1 MVSKQESRIYYIEKG
16 RLIFV
21 ENDLDNPN
29 RIAVSVSSGTT
40 IQVYDESLIGFM
52 SDGKFYSWTLKG
64 FSTKLAKNDAY
75 YIYARLD
82 RTGVDALVVFSINQY
97 NLDGSRANA
106 PEGEENPP
114 SEQYYY
120 VRIGEVTAT
129 DGTTNREVTYDS
141 GVLGTTKDVYENA
154 GSAQLNEMFQL
165 NKTSDPWYIIVKHYF
180 YDLTIKRSL
189 KLLGTLIW
197 GDKELQGIHT
207 SEDAAADAAPDDQHL
222 ATSAYTQQ
230 FGDKRY
236 LRKDQADR
244 TEHSLG
250 VGGSLSVGGDQ
261 TVNGNHTVEGSSLI
275 KGLLSLL
282 TGAASTDFLS
292 GFLGAGFELRKD
304 EATGRWRL
312 EVDELMVRVVATFFE
327 LVIHKLRHVGG
338 SIVLTPASMQCVRVE
353 EMEKAYRC
361 YFKQT
366 DGERSVVQ
374 EFVVGDQAL
383 SQSFNLQALDG
394 GGVRTSF
401 YWRLVTAVG
410 EDWIDLSKTD
420 CAEGSGVPQAG
431 DDIVQLGN
439 RSDVTRQNAI
449 ILDTTGSDA
458 PSIKQYR
465 GINGYTLSDDM
476 AITVFSSKL
485 NRIRGQFISE
495 ATGEDYD
502 QTMAAMGETV
512 KAVRADMDAVK
523 EQTDR
528 EFTIWFYDVD
538 PTAQNLPAS
547 DWTTDALKRE
557 HAEDIYYNR
566 TAGHA
571 WRWMATADG
580 SYAWHEI
587 TDQESLR
594 ALETAAKAQDT
605 ADSKRRNFVAQPT
618 NDQAYDIG
626 DTWSN
631 ATYGDLYDNDTL
643 VCIKAKAAGEAFSIT
658 HWRAASTATT
668 AYIQNLGDEIRQVVA
683 DNKASGDAATA
694 AAKKAADDAAKA
706 AANAATAASNAQST
720 ADSAKS
726 AAANAQSTADSAKST
741 ATANA
746 TAIVQN
752 KDAISALAGK
762 FTFDASGNVTNVKQ
776 SGVLMSADAASIYT
790 KQETTNALGQRV
802 TTAEAK
808 IETSVKKD
816 ANGNIESGV
825 KVKAKNIDLEG
836 YTTINGGF
844 KVKDNGDV
852 ELNNAVVNGY
862 VMEKP
867 HRFANRIGKFY
878 LNPDKGSVF
887 IAKTLY
893 GKTSDRAYYKLP
905 SASACSG
912 RFITVVPLAFE
923 KITSG
928 NTTTYHIEMEY
939 SNRYVITADGFGVA
953 YNVNE
958 GGQSAAYIG
967 GNNCSKMKLDPLRGI
982 YRFFSDGTS
991 WYELGG
997 HYDNLQASSDE
1008 LSGTFENPKD

>member
-1 MVSKQESRIYYIEKG
+1 MAE
-16 RLIFV
+16 
-21 ENDLDNPN
+21 ENKYNFEDITPWNGEVDNGYTVRMKWKRN
-29 RIAVSVSSGTT
+29 FERVRALYEEMSTT
-40 IQVYDESLIGFM
+40 IAEM
-52 SDGKFYSWTLKG
+52 NK
-64 FSTKLAKNDAY
+64 AM
-75 YIYARLD
+75 
-82 RTGVDALVVFSINQY
+82 
-97 NLDGSRANA
+97 
-106 PEGEENPP
+106 EG
-114 SEQYYY
+114 
-120 VRIGEVTAT
+120 
-129 DGTTNREVTYDS
+129 
-141 GVLGTTKDVYENA
+141 
-154 GSAQLNEMFQL
+154 
-165 NKTSDPWYIIVKHYF
+165 
-180 YDLTIKRSL
+180 
-189 KLLGTLIW
+189 
-197 GDKELQGIHT
+197 
-207 SEDAAADAAPDDQHL
+207 
-222 ATSAYTQQ
+222 Q
-230 FGDKRY
+230 F
-236 LRKDQADR
+236 LRKDQDDR

-250 VGGSLSVGGDQ
+250 VGGKLTVDGDASVGGSQTVSGSQKVVGDASVGGSQTVDGDQ
-261 TVNGNHTVEGSSLI
+261 TVGGSQTVEGSSLI

-282 TGAASTDFLS
+282 TGAASPDFLS
-292 GFLGAGFELRKD
+292 GLLGTGFELRFNQ
-304 EATGRWRL
+304 ETGRWRL
-312 EVDELMVRVVATFFE
+312 EIDELLVRVVAIFFE
-327 LVIHKLRHVGG
+327 LVIHRLRHVGG
-338 SIVLTPASMQCVRVE
+338 SIVLTPASMQCIRVE
-353 EMEKAYRC
+353 ETEDAYRC

-366 DGERSVVQ
+366 DGERSVAQ
-374 EFVVGDQAL
+374 EFVVGDQAR

-420 CAEGSGVPQAG
+420 CAEGSGVPRAG
-431 DDIVQLGN
+431 DDIVQLGH
-439 RSDVTRQNAI
+439 RSDATRQKAI

-465 GINGYTLSDDM
+465 GINGYVLSDDM
-476 AITVFSSKL
+476 AITVFSSKM

-643 VCIKAKAAGEAFSIT
+643 VCVKAKAAGEAFSIT

-720 ADSAKS
+720 ANSAATSAANAATAASNAQSTANSAKS
-726 AAANAQSTADSAKST
+726 AAANAQSTADGAKST

-762 FTFDASGNVTNVKQ
+762 FTFDESGNVTNVKQ

-887 IAKTLY
+887 IAKTLH
-893 GKTSDRAYYKLP
+893 GKTSDYAYYKLP
-905 SASACSG
+905 SASSCSG

-923 KITSG
+923 KIASG
-928 NTTTYHIEMEY
+928 NTTTYNIEMEY
-939 SNRYVITADGFGVA
+939 SHRYVITADGFGVA
-953 YNVNE
+953 YNQNE
-958 GGQSAAYIG
+958 GGQVAEYAG
-967 GNNCSKMKLDPLRGI
+967 GDNCSKMKLDPLRGI

-997 HYDNLQASSDE
+997 HYDNLKASSDE
-1008 LSGTFENPKD
+1008 LSGTFENPID